1 MYSGPVQ
8 ISHGLGLWKHICI
21 LWAAFESHKK
31 VKIGNGRNIWFW
43 HDAWIGPTP
52 LKIMYH
58 DLYGFTN
65 NAGSYAPQ
73 CSNGSSWCISFRRNC
88 SDWEIPRMALS
99 ERLREC
105 ISQTQ
110 KLRILLWTT
119 QKYGL
124 SLLIFATRQR
134 TMRETA
140 LQLAM

>member
-110 KLRILLWTT
+110 KLRILL
-119 QKYGL
+119 YGQRRTMV
-124 SLLIFATRQR
+124 SLLSFATRQP